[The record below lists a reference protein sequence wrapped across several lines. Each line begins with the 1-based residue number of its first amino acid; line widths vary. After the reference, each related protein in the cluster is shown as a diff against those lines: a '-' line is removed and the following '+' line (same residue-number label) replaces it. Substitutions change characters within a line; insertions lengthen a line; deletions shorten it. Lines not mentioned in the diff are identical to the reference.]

1 MTENVGSELTSSF
14 TARQTSPLRRPL
26 QRPGP
31 GRRADLAARARHG
44 HAARAGIQSD
54 RAITTIMTD
63 IKAELPTP
71 TSSSPRWSMA
81 QANQQPRGR
90 ARGS

>member
-14 TARQTSPLRRPL
+14 DRPPDVAITRPL

-63 IKAELPTP
+63 IKAEFADAYEQF
-71 TSSSPRWSMA
+71 A
-81 QANQQPRGR
+81 QVVD
-90 ARGS
+90 GSGESAAAWAG